1 MEKMEKMDGK
11 SIFRWAYLIAFI
23 VFTAVFTASF
33 PDGSTPLW
41 FALLTA
47 EIGIVST
54 VWFAQKNIWA
64 YVPSFIF
71 NFMYMYI
78 CWKSRLWL
86 EFGEYIFYNI
96 TMIYGVI
103 LWKKRLEEDGKHV
116 EPKKMSKKAI
126 IRSMIATAVATIGFG
141 LFDMIILHGAVPFMD
156 AFTIS
161 LTVIAQILI
170 MLCYR
175 EQWIFWLILDI
186 ASCITFALIKEWAM
200 FAMYVCWTLNC
211 IYGWWEWSYN
221 EKRR

>member
-1 MEKMEKMDGK
+1 
-11 SIFRWAYLIAFI
+11 
-23 VFTAVFTASF
+23 
-33 PDGSTPLW
+33 
-41 FALLTA
+41 
-47 EIGIVST
+47 
-54 VWFAQKNIWA
+54 
-64 YVPSFIF
+64 
-71 NFMYMYI
+71 MYMYI

-126 IRSMIATAVATIGFG
+126 AWSMVATAVTTIGFG
-141 LFDMIILHGAVPFMD
+141 LFDKFSLHGAVPFAD

-186 ASCITFALIKEWAM
+186 ASCITFALIKE
-200 FAMYVCWTLNC
+200 FSSKVLPVSSISPLSHPISLKHKILKFKLFSSTIRCKSSNFL
-211 IYGWWEWSYN
+211 
-221 EKRR
+221 